1 MKTTSKGIALLLL
14 LAGLIM
20 VTIITS
26 FIPGQVDMTAENIY
40 TLSDGSKALLQK
52 IEEPVTLDYYF
63 RRSAEDVPI
72 QFKNYATRVEALLRQ
87 YENAGGGNIVV
98 NIIDPKPDTEEEE
111 EAIRSGISSQQLP
124 GGENFFFG
132 LKAIQAEQEETI
144 PIFNLQRE
152 SFLEYDISRTIHR
165 VQQLDL
171 PKLGVVSSLPV
182 ISGYQPGMMPPGQPP
197 PEDWVFI
204 QELRESFSIE
214 QVAAD
219 GNELPDELDVLAII
233 HPAGLSDQL
242 LYEIDQFALSGK
254 PVFIAVDPSS
264 NIQKR
269 SMNQQQMMMGGMP
282 NTSSNLPRLFD
293 KWGID
298 YDPAYFL
305 ADLQYAESVVA
316 GPGGSR
322 VRYPAWLNIDK
333 LSGEAPPTAEL
344 NRMFLVEPGSFS
356 LQEDSGLTLTPLLE
370 SSDQSGLLTA
380 SLLNFTPPDALA
392 RQVDP
397 NGETHLLAGI
407 LHGKLTTAFPDG
419 RPEEEEGDEEEAE
432 DEDKEEE
439 KEGEGEFLA
448 ESVGESTLVLI
459 ADTDFMADNFS
470 VRRINFLGMR
480 GMQPLNDNIA
490 FVSNVLEYLAGSE
503 DLISLRGKG
512 TVVRPFQV
520 VRDLEMIAQQ
530 KFKEE
535 YEDLQAELSEVQA
548 KLRQLQEE
556 QGNRR
561 RLVAGSEVRRLIEDY
576 RAEEADKRA
585 ALRNI
590 RKKLREDIESLERNL
605 ALMNLLT
612 VPCLIGIA
620 GVGFFYA
627 RHKRQKGS
635 QA

>member
-1 MKTTSKGIALLLL
+1 MKTTSKGIAILLL

-40 TLSDGSKALLQK
+40 TLSDGSKALLKK

-63 RRSAEDVPI
+63 RRSAEEVPI
-72 QFKNYATRVEALLRQ
+72 RFKNFATRVEALLRQ
-87 YENAGGGNIVV
+87 YESAGGGNIVV

-111 EAIRSGISSQQLP
+111 EAIRSGISSQPLP
-124 GGENFFFG
+124 SGENFFFG
-132 LKAIQAEQEETI
+132 LKAIQAEQEKII
-144 PIFNLQRE
+144 PIFDLQRE

-204 QELRESFSIE
+204 QELRESFSIK

-219 GNELPDELDVLAII
+219 GNNLPDDLDVLAII
-233 HPAGLSDQL
+233 HPAGLSDPL

-269 SMNQQQMMMGGMP
+269 SMSQQQMMMGGMP
-282 NTSSNLPRLFD
+282 STSSDLPRLFD

-298 YDPAYFL
+298 YDPTYFV

-344 NRMFLVEPGSFS
+344 NRMFLVEPGSFN
-356 LQEDSGLTLTPLLE
+356 LREDSGLTLTPLLE

-397 NGETHLLAGI
+397 NGETHVLAGI

-419 RPEEEEGDEEEAE
+419 RPAVEAGDEEEAE
-432 DEDKEEE
+432 DESK
-439 KEGEGEFLA
+439 GGEFLS
-448 ESVGESTLVLI
+448 ESIGESTLVLI
-459 ADTDFMADNFS
+459 ADSDFWPTTSACGASISSACEGCSPSTTTSLLSAMSWNTWPERRPHFPAGQRNSGAALSSGAGPRNDCPAKIQRG
-470 VRRINFLGMR
+470 VRG
-480 GMQPLNDNIA
+480 
-490 FVSNVLEYLAGSE
+490 LAVRT
-503 DLISLRGKG
+503 LRGAGKTAPTAG
-512 TVVRPFQV
+512 RTRRPASLGGGFGSSPTD
-520 VRDLEMIAQQ
+520 RGLP
-530 KFKEE
+530 
-535 YEDLQAELSEVQA
+535 
-548 KLRQLQEE
+548 
-556 QGNRR
+556 GRR
-561 RLVAGSEVRRLIEDY
+561 SR
-576 RAEEADKRA
+576 
-585 ALRNI
+585 
-590 RKKLREDIESLERNL
+590 
-605 ALMNLLT
+605 
-612 VPCLIGIA
+612 
-620 GVGFFYA
+620 
-627 RHKRQKGS
+627 
-635 QA
+635 

>member
-26 FIPGQVDMTAENIY
+26 FIPGQVDLTAENIY
-40 TLSDGSKALLQK
+40 TLSDGSKALLKK
-52 IEEPVTLDYYF
+52 IEEPVTIDYYF
-63 RRSAEDVPI
+63 RRSAEEVPI

-87 YENAGGGNIVV
+87 YESAGAGNIVV

-111 EAIRSGISSQQLP
+111 EAIRSGISNQQLP

-132 LKAIQAEQEETI
+132 LKAIQAEQEEII

-182 ISGYQPGMMPPGQPP
+182 ISGYQPGMMPPGQQP

-219 GNELPDELDVLAII
+219 ANKLPDDLDMLAIV
-233 HPAGLSDQL
+233 HPSGLSDSL
-242 LYEIDQFALSGK
+242 LYEIDQFTLSGK

-298 YDPAYFL
+298 YDPVYFV

-322 VRYPAWLNIDK
+322 VRYPAWLKIDQ
-333 LSGEAPPTAEL
+333 LSGEAPPTADL
-344 NRMFLVEPGSFS
+344 NHMFLVEPGSFS
-356 LQEDSGLTLTPLLE
+356 LREDSGLTLTPLLE
-370 SSDQSGLLTA
+370 SSGQSERLMA
-380 SLLNFTPPDALA
+380 SLLNFTSPDALA

-397 NGETHLLAGI
+397 SGETHVLAGI

-419 RPEEEEGDEEEAE
+419 RPKVEVKEG
-432 DEDKEEE
+432 EDKEEE
-439 KEGEGEFLA
+439 GDGEFLT
-448 ESVGESTLVLI
+448 ESMGESTLVLI
-459 ADTDFMADNFS
+459 ADTDFMADSFS
-470 VRRINFLGMR
+470 VRRINFLGMQ
-480 GMQPLNDNIA
+480 GIQPLNDNIA

-512 TVVRPFQV
+512 TVVRPFKV
-520 VRDLEMIAQQ
+520 VGELEMMAQQ

-548 KLRQLQEE
+548 KLRQLQEK
-556 QGNRR
+556 QGDQR
-561 RLVAGSEVRRLIEDY
+561 RLVAGSEVRQLIEDY

-585 ALRNI
+585 ALRGI
-590 RKKLREDIESLERNL
+590 RKKLREDVESLERNL
-605 ALMNLLT
+605 ALINLLT

-627 RHKRQKGS
+627 RHKRQRGS

>member
-26 FIPGQVDMTAENIY
+26 FIPGQVDLTAENIY
-40 TLSDGSKALLQK
+40 TLSDGSKALLKK
-52 IEEPVTLDYYF
+52 IEEPVTIDYYF
-63 RRSAEDVPI
+63 RRSAEEVPI

-87 YENAGGGNIVV
+87 YESAGAGNIVV

-111 EAIRSGISSQQLP
+111 EAIRSGISNQQLP

-132 LKAIQAEQEETI
+132 LKAIQAEQEEII

-182 ISGYQPGMMPPGQPP
+182 ISGYQPGMMPPGRQP

-219 GNELPDELDVLAII
+219 ANKLPDDLDMLAIV
-233 HPAGLSDQL
+233 HPSGLSDSL
-242 LYEIDQFALSGK
+242 LYEIDQFTLSGK

-298 YDPAYFL
+298 YDPVYFV

-322 VRYPAWLNIDK
+322 VRYPAWLKIDQ
-333 LSGEAPPTAEL
+333 LSGEAPPTADL
-344 NRMFLVEPGSFS
+344 NHMFLVEPGSFS
-356 LQEDSGLTLTPLLE
+356 LREDSGLTLTPLLE
-370 SSDQSGLLTA
+370 SSGQSERLMA
-380 SLLNFTPPDALA
+380 SLLNFTSPDALA

-397 NGETHLLAGI
+397 SGETHVLAGI

-419 RPEEEEGDEEEAE
+419 RPKVEIKEG
-432 DEDKEEE
+432 EDKEEE
-439 KEGEGEFLA
+439 GDGEFLT
-448 ESVGESTLVLI
+448 ESMGESTLVLI
-459 ADTDFMADNFS
+459 ADTDFMADSFS
-470 VRRINFLGMR
+470 VRRINFLGMQ
-480 GMQPLNDNIA
+480 GIQPLNDNIA

-512 TVVRPFQV
+512 TVVRPFKV
-520 VRDLEMIAQQ
+520 VGELEMMAQQ

-548 KLRQLQEE
+548 KLRQLQEK
-556 QGNRR
+556 QGDQR
-561 RLVAGSEVRRLIEDY
+561 RLVAGSEVRQLIEDY

-585 ALRNI
+585 ALRGI

-605 ALMNLLT
+605 ALINLLT

-627 RHKRQKGS
+627 RHKRQRGS

>member
-26 FIPGQVDMTAENIY
+26 FIPGQVDLTAENIY
-40 TLSDGSKALLQK
+40 TLSDGSKALLKK
-52 IEEPVTLDYYF
+52 IEEPVTIDYYF
-63 RRSAEDVPI
+63 RRSAEEVPI

-87 YENAGGGNIVV
+87 YESAGAGNIVV

-111 EAIRSGISSQQLP
+111 EAIRSGISNQQLP

-132 LKAIQAEQEETI
+132 LKAIQAEQEEII

-182 ISGYQPGMMPPGQPP
+182 ISGYQPGMMPPGRQP

-219 GNELPDELDVLAII
+219 ANKLPDDLDMLAIV
-233 HPAGLSDQL
+233 HPSGLSDSL
-242 LYEIDQFALSGK
+242 LYEIDQFTLSGK

-298 YDPAYFL
+298 YDPVYFV

-322 VRYPAWLNIDK
+322 VRYPAWLKIDQ
-333 LSGEAPPTAEL
+333 LSGEAPPTADL
-344 NRMFLVEPGSFS
+344 NHMFLVEPGSFS
-356 LQEDSGLTLTPLLE
+356 LREDSGLTLTPLLE
-370 SSDQSGLLTA
+370 SSGQSERLMA
-380 SLLNFTPPDALA
+380 SLLNFTSPDALA

-397 NGETHLLAGI
+397 SGETHVLAGI

-419 RPEEEEGDEEEAE
+419 RPKVEVKEG
-432 DEDKEEE
+432 EDKEEE
-439 KEGEGEFLA
+439 GDGEFLT
-448 ESVGESTLVLI
+448 ESMGESTLVLI
-459 ADTDFMADNFS
+459 ADTDFMADSFS
-470 VRRINFLGMR
+470 VRRINFLGMQ
-480 GMQPLNDNIA
+480 GIQPLNDNIA

-512 TVVRPFQV
+512 TVVRPFKV
-520 VRDLEMIAQQ
+520 VGELEMMAQQ

-548 KLRQLQEE
+548 KLRQLQEK
-556 QGNRR
+556 QGDQR
-561 RLVAGSEVRRLIEDY
+561 RLVAGSEVRQLIEDY

-585 ALRNI
+585 ALRGI

-605 ALMNLLT
+605 ALINLLT

-627 RHKRQKGS
+627 RHKRQRGS

>member
-1 MKTTSKGIALLLL
+1 MKTTSKGIAILLL

-40 TLSDGSKALLQK
+40 TLSDGSKALLKK

-63 RRSAEDVPI
+63 RRSAEEVPI
-72 QFKNYATRVEALLRQ
+72 RFKNFATRVEALLRQ
-87 YENAGGGNIVV
+87 YESAGGGNIVV

-111 EAIRSGISSQQLP
+111 EAIRSGISSQPLP
-124 GGENFFFG
+124 SGENFFFG
-132 LKAIQAEQEETI
+132 LKAIQAEQEKII
-144 PIFNLQRE
+144 PIFDLQRE

-219 GNELPDELDVLAII
+219 GNNLPDDLDVLAII
-233 HPAGLSDQL
+233 HPAGLSDPL

-269 SMNQQQMMMGGMP
+269 SMSQQQMMMGGMP
-282 NTSSNLPRLFD
+282 STSSDLPRLFD

-298 YDPAYFL
+298 YDPTYFV

-344 NRMFLVEPGSFS
+344 NRMFLVEPGSFN
-356 LQEDSGLTLTPLLE
+356 LREDSGLTLTPLLE

-397 NGETHLLAGI
+397 NGETHVLAGI

-419 RPEEEEGDEEEAE
+419 RPAVEAGDEEEAE
-432 DEDKEEE
+432 DESK
-439 KEGEGEFLA
+439 GGEFLS
-448 ESVGESTLVLI
+448 ESIGESTLVLI
-459 ADTDFMADNFS
+459 ADSDFLADNFS

-490 FVSNVLEYLAGSE
+490 FISNVLEYLAGSE

-535 YEDLQAELSEVQA
+535 YEDLQSELSEVQA

-556 QGNRR
+556 QGDRR
-561 RLVAGSEVRRLIEDY
+561 RLVAGSEVRQLIEDY
-576 RAEEADKRA
+576 RVEEADKRA

-605 ALMNLLT
+605 ALTNLLT